1 MTFVLDASV
10 ALSWAFA
17 DEGGG
22 VSTHALE
29 RLHDDE
35 AFVPALWG
43 LEVANGLLTAE
54 RRSRITAAE
63 AADFCRLLLSL
74 PVAVDPAERRRSFD
88 VLAPL
93 ARARDLTSYDS
104 AYLELAARLA
114 APLATLDGKLQDA
127 ARDAGIALA
136 E

>member
-17 DEGGG
+17 DEGGE
-22 VSTHALE
+22 VSTRALE
-29 RLHDDE
+29 RLRDDE

-54 RRSRITAAE
+54 RRSRISPAE

-74 PVAVDPAERRRSFD
+74 PVAVDPAERSRSFD

-93 ARARDLTSYDS
+93 ARAHDLTSYDS
-104 AYLELAARLA
+104 AYLELAARLG
-114 APLATLDGKLQDA
+114 APLATLDGRLRDV
-127 ARDAGIALA
+127 ARDAGVALV